1 MEINFLEE
9 KNTKNLENNGLIIA
23 KMDETESLGNQQ
35 NLFLQSNL
43 GQAINNGIN
52 YGLKALL
59 PDIIEDE
66 IVSVKESLI
75 TEGFTAAVSRAIE
88 EASNLGKSL
97 TGIITG
103 KFDTITQAQKA
114 FEKGGLIDTVS
125 ALIDV
130 GIDWAKDNGLIK
142 SGIAKTIKAGK
153 NALLN
158 TVSSKIEDSFN
169 LQTESLEK
177 IDKYIDKWKMYY
189 DQKNFTNMEYQYKK
203 IKEYLEQVMPLEET
217 IKKARTIEN
226 LHERIKS
233 NGKSFN
239 ISKEEQE
246 LAEML

>member
-1 MEINFLEE
+1 MNTNFLEE
-9 KNTKNLENNGLIIA
+9 NNNLIIA
-23 KMDETESLGNQQ
+23 KNNITENLGDKQ
-35 NLFLQSNL
+35 NDFLQTNL
-43 GQAINNGIN
+43 GQAIDNGIN
-52 YGLKALL
+52 YGLRILL

-66 IVSVKESLI
+66 VVSVKDSLV
-75 TEGFTAAVSRAIE
+75 TEGFSAAVSKAIE

-97 TGIITG
+97 TGIVTG
-103 KFDTITQAQKA
+103 KFDTISQAQKA

-130 GIDWAKDNGLIK
+130 GLDWAKENGLIK
-142 SGIAKTIKAGK
+142 SSIAKTIKAGK

-158 TVSSKIEDSFN
+158 TVGNKIEDSFN
-169 LQTESLEK
+169 VQTESLEK

-226 LHERIKS
+226 LHERIKN
-233 NGKSFN
+233 NGKNFN

>member
-1 MEINFLEE
+1 MNTNFLE
-9 KNTKNLENNGLIIA
+9 KDNNLIIA
-23 KMDETESLGNQQ
+23 KNNITENLGDKQ
-35 NLFLQSNL
+35 NDFLQTNL
-43 GQAINNGIN
+43 GQAIDNGIN
-52 YGLKALL
+52 YGLRVLL

-66 IVSVKESLI
+66 VVSVKDSLV
-75 TEGFTAAVSRAIE
+75 TEGFSAAVSKAIE

-97 TGIITG
+97 TGIVTG
-103 KFDTITQAQKA
+103 KFDTISQAQKA

-130 GIDWAKDNGLIK
+130 GLDWAKENGLIK
-142 SGIAKTIKAGK
+142 SSIAKTIKAGK

-158 TVSSKIEDSFN
+158 TVGSKIEDSFN
-169 LQTESLEK
+169 VQTESLEK

-226 LHERIKS
+226 LHERIKN
-233 NGKSFN
+233 NGKNFN